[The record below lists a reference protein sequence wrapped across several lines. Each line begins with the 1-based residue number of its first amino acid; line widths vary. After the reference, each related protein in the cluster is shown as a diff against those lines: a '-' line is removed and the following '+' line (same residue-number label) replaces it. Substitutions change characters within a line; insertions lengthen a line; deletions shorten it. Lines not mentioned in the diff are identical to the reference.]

1 VLRRWAAHLPLQLGD
16 GQRPADDGN
25 APGRTMRPSSTQ
37 RLRAEDWVGRV
48 LRDAGLM
55 WQEFSHDLALRLNW
69 RERHRGTP
77 VLGEHDAAALIG
89 FESPLASTRSVV
101 ALTANRPEML
111 VSLSDALLI
120 PAQLGLIHG
129 QVTLVEQGKVSSF
142 DDGPSYYSGDVG
154 LFVQLRFIF
163 ARHPLGLALLL
174 SMLRRVAQRRLV
186 MQDGSVAATV
196 EPARTAAASPR
207 PSPVA
212 PAVPEALTR
221 PLQP

>member
-1 VLRRWAAHLPLQLGD
+1 
-16 GQRPADDGN
+16 
-25 APGRTMRPSSTQ
+25 
-37 RLRAEDWVGRV
+37 V
-48 LRDAGLM
+48 LRDAGLL

-174 SMLRRVAQRRLV
+174 SLVAVALAVASASMLRRVAQRRLV